1 MSRFL
6 SLIPVNT
13 AREKLFSLGNF
24 AGIEYSPLQES
35 LGRILSKDIFSD
47 VDIPGFDRSSVDGY
61 AVRSRDTIGAGESI
75 PSMLKLSGHIP
86 MGVEPEGF
94 VNSGE
99 CYYVPTG
106 GFLPKGADAMVMI
119 EHCEELGNEVLVH
132 RSVAPGENIVYKG
145 EDFSTQ
151 KPAVKAGTRI
161 SSRVM
166 GVLAACGVIEVP
178 VSKKP
183 IVAVISTG
191 NEIVSADTL
200 PPVGKI
206 RDVNTYLCS
215 GFISESGGEPRL
227 LGIIPDNEE
236 SLSQA
241 IDEAVSCSDLIL
253 ISGGSSKGERDICA
267 DIIERK
273 GKVLV
278 HGIALS
284 PGKPT
289 IIGRINEKPIIG
301 LPGHPAS
308 AYVILIA
315 LVKDLMHVMTGEEQR
330 SIPVTGLLQSPVPSA
345 RGREDY
351 IRVTIEGEKI
361 TPVFGKSGL
370 TNTLI
375 SSDGLLRIPEMDE
388 GFEAGSKVNI
398 DVWREG

>member
-6 SLIPVNT
+6 SLIPVDS
-13 AREKLFSLGNF
+13 AREILLSLGEPS
-24 AGIEYSPLQES
+24 GVELISLPES
-35 LGRILSKDIFSD
+35 LGRTLARDIFSD
-47 VDIPGFDRSSVDGY
+47 IDIPGFDRSSVDGY
-61 AVRSRDTIGAGESI
+61 AVRSQDTTGAGESI
-75 PSMLKLSGHIP
+75 PSMLKLSGRIP
-86 MGVEPEGF
+86 MGTEPEGF

-119 EHCEELGNEVLVH
+119 EHCEELGSEVLVH
-132 RSVAPGENIVYKG
+132 RSVSPGENIVYRG

-151 KPAVKAGTRI
+151 KPAVHAGTNI

-178 VSKKP
+178 VSRKP
-183 IVAVISTG
+183 TVAVISTG
-191 NEIVSADTL
+191 NEIVPADIR
-200 PPVGKI
+200 PPAGKI

-227 LGIIPDNEE
+227 LGIIPDNEK

-273 GKVLV
+273 GEVLV

-289 IIGRINEKPIIG
+289 IIGRINEKPVIG

-308 AYVILIA
+308 AYVVLMA
-315 LVKDLMHVMTGEEQR
+315 LVKDLMQVMTGKKQR
-330 SIPVTGLLQSPVPSA
+330 KIQVTGILQSPIPSA

-388 GFEAGSKVNI
+388 GFEAGKRVSI